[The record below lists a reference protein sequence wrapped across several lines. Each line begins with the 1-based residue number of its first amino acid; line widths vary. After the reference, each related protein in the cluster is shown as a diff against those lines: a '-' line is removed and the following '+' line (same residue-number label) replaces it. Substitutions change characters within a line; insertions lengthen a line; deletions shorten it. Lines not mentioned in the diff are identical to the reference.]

1 MIKVRILRDGDF
13 IVILLEWIQYIHK
26 GPYKRKE
33 GKWIE
38 GGNIVVDTE
47 ISVMH
52 FVEEENKFSLLSYVL
67 YLGT

>member
-13 IVILLEWIQYIHK
+13 IIILLEWIQYIHK
-26 GPYKRKE
+26 SPHKRKE

-38 GGNIVVDTE
+38 GNIVVDTE